1 MICLDPLLWSKYH
14 VLSRFSQKQ
23 FIVIRFLLKLK
34 IPLNDF
40 YYLLNVGMKHRIQVT
55 LHDVASEDQKQNVE
69 ICGLIVTELDETII
83 DKKSVVLCEL
93 ESPMA

>member
-1 MICLDPLLWSKYH
+1 
-14 VLSRFSQKQ
+14 
-23 FIVIRFLLKLK
+23 
-34 IPLNDF
+34 
-40 YYLLNVGMKHRIQVT
+40 MKHRIQVT

-83 DKKSVVLCEL
+83 DQKSVVLCEL